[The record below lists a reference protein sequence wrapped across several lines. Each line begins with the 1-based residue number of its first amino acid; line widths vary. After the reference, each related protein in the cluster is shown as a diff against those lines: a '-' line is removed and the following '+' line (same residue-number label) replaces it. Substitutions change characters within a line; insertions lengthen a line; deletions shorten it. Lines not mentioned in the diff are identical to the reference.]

1 MRFLKK
7 NFLFI
12 VVISLLY
19 AWNITTCSAASASVS
34 ISSSA
39 SKVVVGN
46 TITYTVKVSS
56 STPLGS
62 LVYKFDYDTSKLTL
76 VSGTLN
82 NTYVIQNDSTKS
94 TTFTFKFKAKA
105 SGTATVSFILNEAI
119 DFYGN
124 PYTVNKTTSKSIT
137 IITQQQ
143 LEDSYSK
150 NNYLSSLGVDGYV
163 LSPSFNKDTLEYSLT
178 LENDVRSINITG
190 AKDDSRSSVSGLGNH
205 ELVEGI
211 NKIEIKVTAQNG
223 STRSYI
229 LNVTVKELSP
239 IVVEL
244 DGKNYNVVRKK
255 ELITIPNS
263 SYEETTIKIN
273 DEDVPAF
280 INNVTKVTL
289 VGLTDENG
297 DVSLYSY
304 KDNTYSL
311 YKEFSFNKIIVTEEK
326 LNKIPQ
332 GYKEVKIVINE
343 KELTAYQNDESSN
356 FYLVYAT
363 NIENGLT
370 NLYQYD
376 SKENTLQLFNQKEN
390 DKKVEIEEKNK
401 IYEYII
407 IGLGS
412 LLVVTYLYILV
423 TTLKNNNRKEGK
435 KREELSKEK
444 KKSFTENVDNLNI
457 SMEEGTQINKK
468 DDKIEEDISNKV
480 ERKQMKTK
488 KK

>member
-137 IITQQQ
+137 VITQQQ

-444 KKSFTENVDNLNI
+444 RKSFTENVDNLNI

-480 ERKQMKTK
+480 ERKPMKTK

>member
-239 IVVEL
+239 IIVEL

-480 ERKQMKTK
+480 ERKPMKTK

>member
-34 ISSSA
+34 VSSSA

-137 IITQQQ
+137 VITQQQ

-163 LSPSFNKDTLEYSLT
+163 LSPGFNKDTLEYSLT

-263 SYEETTIKIN
+263 SYEEITIKIN

-444 KKSFTENVDNLNI
+444 RKSFTENVDNLNI

-480 ERKQMKTK
+480 ERKPMKTK

>member
-444 KKSFTENVDNLNI
+444 RKSFTENVDNLNI

-480 ERKQMKTK
+480 ERKPMKTK

>member
-137 IITQQQ
+137 VITQQQ

-480 ERKQMKTK
+480 ERKPMKTK

>member
-1 MRFLKK
+1 M
-7 NFLFI
+7 
-12 VVISLLY
+12 Y
-19 AWNITTCSAASASVS
+19 
-34 ISSSA
+34 
-39 SKVVVGN
+39 
-46 TITYTVKVSS
+46 
-56 STPLGS
+56 
-62 LVYKFDYDTSKLTL
+62 
-76 VSGTLN
+76 
-82 NTYVIQNDSTKS
+82 
-94 TTFTFKFKAKA
+94 
-105 SGTATVSFILNEAI
+105 
-119 DFYGN
+119 
-124 PYTVNKTTSKSIT
+124 
-137 IITQQQ
+137 
-143 LEDSYSK
+143 
-150 NNYLSSLGVDGYV
+150 
-163 LSPSFNKDTLEYSLT
+163 
-178 LENDVRSINITG
+178 
-190 AKDDSRSSVSGLGNH
+190 
-205 ELVEGI
+205 
-211 NKIEIKVTAQNG
+211 
-223 STRSYI
+223 
-229 LNVTVKELSP
+229 
-239 IVVEL
+239 
-244 DGKNYNVVRKK
+244 YNVVRKK

-423 TTLKNNNRKEGK
+423 TTLKNNNQKEGK

-444 KKSFTENVDNLNI
+444 RKSFTENVDNLNI
-457 SMEEGTQINKK
+457 SMKEGTQINKK

-480 ERKQMKTK
+480 ERKPMKTK